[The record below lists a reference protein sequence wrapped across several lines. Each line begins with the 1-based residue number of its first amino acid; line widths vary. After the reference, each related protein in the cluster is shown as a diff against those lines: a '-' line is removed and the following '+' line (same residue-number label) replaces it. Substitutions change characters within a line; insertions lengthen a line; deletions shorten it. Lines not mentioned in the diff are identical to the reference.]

1 MNFKTIAKQGIVL
14 GMLFILA
21 LLSACTV
28 SQVPQKIDDGGIVPD
43 SSEIDL
49 GRDYVLDKGTYE
61 ESDNT
66 LSENVDVLTFSSQED
81 LKNFISSHGT
91 GNSWGGGIMFAKRSN
106 GLVMD
111 GADMVLETAVA
122 EDSTGGLDFSETNNQ
137 VAGVDEADII
147 KTDGDYIY
155 TITDNTLFIIKAYPG
170 KDAEVVSKIEFDSN
184 PSSLFIDGDKLAV
197 FGNYYDADFFKKVD
211 FRPQSGMT
219 FFDVYDVSD
228 RKSPELLKQYKFEG
242 SYSNARMT
250 EGQVYFVVRST
261 PEIRPVPM
269 PVIFEGD
276 VMRNVMIDDVRY
288 FNIPYDY
295 PQFVSVHSVDL
306 ESLKN
311 VDSMTVAV
319 EGSQNLYMSKNNIYL
334 TYTEYVNE
342 WEIEKKIRMDLLEE
356 FLTDSDKKL
365 IKKIKQTDNEV
376 LSQSEKENKIYQI
389 YMSYQ
394 NFMTSEEREE
404 LQDKVDELLVKE
416 LEEYEH
422 FEYTVINK
430 LSFADGEID
439 VKANGKVPGHVINQF
454 SLDEF
459 DSNLRIGTT
468 INGRWDRFEKEST
481 KSTNNVYVLDSD
493 LEIIGEL
500 LDLAEG
506 ERIYSTRFIGERL
519 YMVTFRQ
526 VDPFFVIDLSNPEKP
541 ESLGELKIP
550 GFSRYLHPYDENTI
564 IGIGRDATETGRTKG
579 LKISLFDVSDV
590 SSPEEV
596 AKFVTDER
604 YAQSS
609 AEYEHKAFLFSREK
623 NLLVI
628 PAYSYDYKYNGESS
642 EGYNGAFVFD
652 INKEEIELRGL
663 IDHSKAAE
671 GRYWGA
677 VVERSLFIEDMLY
690 TKSPKLLR
698 VNALDDLSSVANV
711 DLKPVSTSNM
721 PIY

>member
-1 MNFKTIAKQGIVL
+1 MKYKQMAKQGMVL
-14 GMLFILA
+14 VMLFILA
-21 LLSACTV
+21 MLSACTV
-28 SQVPQKIDDGGIVPD
+28 SQVPQKIDNGGLIP
-43 SSEIDL
+43 EYKE
-49 GRDYVLDKGTYE
+49 DYVLEKGTYE
-61 ESDNT
+61 KSEVSLAEDIDVLEF
-66 LSENVDVLTFSSQED
+66 LSEED
-81 LKNFISSHGT
+81 LNNFISKHDAG
-91 GNSWGGGIMFAKRSN
+91 GYFGGGIMLAKRSN

-111 GADMVLETAVA
+111 GNDMVLEAAVA
-122 EDSTGGLDFSETNNQ
+122 EESAGGLDFSETNNQ

-155 TITDNTLFIIKAYPG
+155 TVSDETLFIVKAYPG
-170 KDAEVVSKIEFDSN
+170 KEAEVVSRIEFKSS

-197 FGNYYDADFFKKVD
+197 FGNYYDAEFFKKVD

-219 FFDVYDVSD
+219 FFNIYDVSD
-228 RKSPELLKQYKFEG
+228 RKNPELLKELKFEG

-250 EGQVYFVVRST
+250 EGQVYFVVRSM

-276 VMRNVMIDDVRY
+276 ERSNVMIEDIKY
-288 FNIPYDY
+288 FNVPYNY

-306 ESLKN
+306 ESMEN
-311 VDSMTVAV
+311 IDSMTVAV
-319 EGSQNLYMSKNNIYL
+319 EGSQNLYMSNNNIYL
-334 TYTEYVNE
+334 TYTEYINE
-342 WEIEKKIRMDLLEE
+342 WDIERDIRMELLEE
-356 FLTDSDKKL
+356 YLTDSDKKL
-365 IKKIKQTDNEV
+365 VKKIKQTDNEV

-394 NFMTSEEREE
+394 NFMTNEEREE
-404 LQDKVDELLVKE
+404 LQDKVEAMLEKK
-416 LEEYEH
+416 LEEFEH
-422 FEYTVINK
+422 FEFTVINK
-430 LSFADGEID
+430 LSFEDGEID

-468 INGRWDRFEKEST
+468 INGRWDRFTKEST
-481 KSTNNVYVLDSD
+481 KSTNNIYVLDED
-493 LEIIGEL
+493 LEVIGEL

-526 VDPFFVIDLSNPEKP
+526 VDPFFVIDLSNPETP

-609 AEYEHKAFLFSREK
+609 AEYEHKAFLFSRDK

-628 PAYSYDYKYNGESS
+628 PAYSYEYKYDGESS

-652 INKEEIELRGL
+652 INKEKIELRGL

-677 VVERSLFIEDMLY
+677 VVQRSLFIEDMLY

-711 DLKPVSTSNM
+711 SLKQMSTSDM